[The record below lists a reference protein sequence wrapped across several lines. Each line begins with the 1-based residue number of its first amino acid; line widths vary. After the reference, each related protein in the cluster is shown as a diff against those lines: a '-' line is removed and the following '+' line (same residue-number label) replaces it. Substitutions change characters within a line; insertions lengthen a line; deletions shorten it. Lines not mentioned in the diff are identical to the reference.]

1 MDDCMGVYVQA
12 GLQWREVDELS
23 RNALEVEAEFL
34 GLIIMQ
40 NLGIS
45 SHTSTSPSAA
55 MQLLSMT
62 SYNFRLACRHTL
74 FPCTATKIPFMYSLL
89 GIAHIHVS
97 ESDLYISRIGYSVG
111 AK

>member
-12 GLQWREVDELS
+12 GLQWREADELS

-40 NLGIS
+40 NLGIR

-55 MQLLSMT
+55 SCLT
-62 SYNFRLACRHTL
+62 SYTIRLAVTL
-74 FPCTATKIPFMYSLL
+74 FYRIFSRDGTTGCMGCDSTEH
-89 GIAHIHVS
+89 IAQRLDQQTYWH
-97 ESDLYISRIGYSVG
+97 L
-111 AK
+111 AMLK

>member
-1 MDDCMGVYVQA
+1 VYVQA

-45 SHTSTSPSAA
+45 AHTSTSPSAA
-55 MQLLSMT
+55 IT
-62 SYNFRLACRHTL
+62 H
-74 FPCTATKIPFMYSLL
+74 
-89 GIAHIHVS
+89 
-97 ESDLYISRIGYSVG
+97 
-111 AK
+111 

>member
-1 MDDCMGVYVQA
+1 VYVQA

-45 SHTSTSPSAA
+45 SHTSTFPFSCHAA
-55 MQLLSMT
+55 AGLSEYMFYL
-62 SYNFRLACRHTL
+62 SSTL
-74 FPCTATKIPFMYSLL
+74 YLML
-89 GIAHIHVS
+89 
-97 ESDLYISRIGYSVG
+97 
-111 AK
+111 